1 MHDNT
6 WERVTFL
13 VNLMVGKL
21 DKFDGPIFGGERWSY
36 ISGAGGLIFAM
47 LIVLYIF
54 GGVAYIQGL
63 ADIAGVLMG
72 FYDIRRNGDLSN
84 LCHSCEFACP
94 QRMSFPGRVKGWGSL
109 TRALIGKFIYMTPH
123 FILLWLNPFDLVKL
137 INVLLM
143 GIAG

>member
-1 MHDNT
+1 MELYK
-6 WERVTFL
+6 W
-13 VNLMVGKL
+13 
-21 DKFDGPIFGGERWSY
+21 GG
-36 ISGAGGLIFAM
+36 GGLIFAM

-54 GGVAYIQGL
+54 WGVAYIQGL
-63 ADIAGVLMG
+63 ADIGGVLMG

-94 QRMSFPGRVKGWGSL
+94 QRMLENFPGRVKGWGSL

-137 INVLLM
+137 INGLLM

>member
-1 MHDNT
+1 
-6 WERVTFL
+6 
-13 VNLMVGKL
+13 
-21 DKFDGPIFGGERWSY
+21 
-36 ISGAGGLIFAM
+36 M

-63 ADIAGVLMG
+63 ADIGGVLMG

-94 QRMSFPGRVKGWGSL
+94 QRMLENFPGRVKGWGSL

-137 INVLLM
+137 INGLLM

>member
-1 MHDNT
+1 M
-6 WERVTFL
+6 TFL

-21 DKFDGPIFGGERWSY
+21 DKFDGPMFGGEMKLYKWPGRGGSY
-36 ISGAGGLIFAM
+36 ICDVNCVIYFL
-47 LIVLYIF
+47 
-54 GGVAYIQGL
+54 GVAYIQGGG
-63 ADIAGVLMG
+63 ADIGRVLMG

-84 LCHSCEFACP
+84 LCLSCEFACR
-94 QRMSFPGRVKGWGSL
+94 QRMLETFPGRVKEWGSL

>member
-1 MHDNT
+1 
-6 WERVTFL
+6 
-13 VNLMVGKL
+13 MVGKL
-21 DKFDGPIFGGERWSY
+21 DKFDGPMFGGEMKLYKWPGRGGSY
-36 ISGAGGLIFAM
+36 ICDVNCLIYF
-47 LIVLYIF
+47 L
-54 GGVAYIQGL
+54 GVAYIQGGG
-63 ADIAGVLMG
+63 ADIGGVLMG

-84 LCHSCEFACP
+84 LCLSCEFACR
-94 QRMSFPGRVKGWGSL
+94 QRMLETFPGRVKEWGSL